1 MTTPAAD
8 KPFYFRPPWSVLFDL
23 QRLRKIRPWE
33 IRISFL
39 LSTFLEEMNLRN
51 ELDFRASGIALDSS
65 AEIYLMKS
73 RLLLKL
79 EEPPLPPEPKPD
91 FLPPALILPL
101 RFELTTTSIRHLIEA
116 LDEAL
121 RAEGVFTPR
130 PRQEITLTPPAGII
144 PTVSIYLME
153 MEEEIEN
160 LHRKI
165 LRLAEEGKIIAFARL
180 ISGLEMLEKVKTF
193 IILLFMAQREKVSCW
208 QEIDLGEIYINP
220 FGGVVDGSRE

>member
-1 MTTPAAD
+1 MTTQVAN

-39 LSTFLEEMNLRN
+39 LSTFLEEMSLRS
-51 ELDFRASGIALDSS
+51 ELDFRASGIVLGSS

-73 RLLLKL
+73 KLLLKL
-79 EEPPLPPEPKPD
+79 EEPPPPPEPKPD

-101 RFELTTTSIRHLIEA
+101 RFELTTTSISHLIEA

-121 RAEGVFTPR
+121 RGEGLFTSR
-130 PRQEITLTPPAGII
+130 PRRETILTPPAEII
-144 PTVSIYLME
+144 PTVSVYLME
-153 MEEEIEN
+153 MEEEIER
-160 LHRKI
+160 LYREI
-165 LRLAEEGKIIAFARL
+165 LRLAKEDKIVAFTRL
-180 ISGLEMLEKVKTF
+180 ISGLEVLEKVKTF

-208 QEIDLGEIYINP
+208 QEMDLGEIYINP
-220 FGGVVDGSRE
+220 FGGVVDGSEE